1 MNTERLRSLL
11 GLLIAANQKH
21 NFVGLLQ
28 DVENAYT
35 QSVQSPS
42 PENATVYNNA
52 LEALRV
58 AAHEFPIGSLS
69 ASRRKTLE
77 AIGGSVYYG
86 EGLALR
92 INEIV
97 TGSDTPSNAVAAM
110 QDLRSKAQV
119 FFPTVQALDD
129 NLNKLGVGVEDI
141 PTDSAEIEVLIPK
154 SMVEGHLNGLVKETG
169 YLDAVFSDIREVVTG
184 KRTSLDIRSLGSGSL
199 ELYLTVDL
207 VTGAAVLT
215 FVMAVV
221 QLINSILQTRRDR
234 ESLKQQDAPKQII
247 KEIISWEEKRI
258 NSQIDKLRDELLEQS
273 KGEEGRKNELR
284 NALSKS
290 LKRLADRIDRGMD
303 IDVTTAATV
312 DEKEGDE
319 TTVEGKQIKAERRS
333 IESISKA
340 ANTISQ
346 IERNREP
353 VLQLP
358 VIEEEE

>member
-11 GLLIAANQKH
+11 GLLIAANHKH
-21 NFVGLLQ
+21 NFIALLQ
-28 DVENAYT
+28 DVESAYT

-42 PENATVYNNA
+42 PENATVYNHA

-97 TGSDTPSNAVAAM
+97 TGSDTPSNAVAAI
-110 QDLRSKAQV
+110 QDLRSKAKD
-119 FFPTVQALDD
+119 FFPTVQTLDD

-141 PTDSAEIEVLIPK
+141 PTDSAEIEVLIPEL
-154 SMVEGHLNGLVKETG
+154 MVDGHLNGLVKETQS
-169 YLDAVFSDIREVVTG
+169 LDGVFSDIREVVTG

-207 VTGAAVLT
+207 ATGAQVLS
-215 FVMAVV
+215 FVAAVV
-221 QLINSILQTRRDR
+221 LLINSILQTRQNR
-234 ESLKQQDAPKQII
+234 ESLKQQDAPKNII
-247 KEIISWEEKRI
+247 KEIKSWEEKRI
-258 NSQIDKLRDELLEQS
+258 REQIDKLRDELLEQY

-312 DEKEGDE
+312 DKKEGEEATGD
-319 TTVEGKQIKAERRS
+319 VERIKAERRS

-340 ANTISQ
+340 ANIISQ
-346 IERNREP
+346 IERKDES

-358 VIEEEE
+358 VSEDED

>member
-28 DVENAYT
+28 AVESAYT

-42 PENATVYNNA
+42 PENATVYNDA

-58 AAHEFPIGSLS
+58 TAHEFPIGSLS

-77 AIGGSVYYG
+77 AIGGLVYYG
-86 EGLALR
+86 EDLVLR

-110 QDLRSKAQV
+110 QDLRSKAQD

-129 NLNKLGVGVEDI
+129 NLNKLGVRVEDI

-154 SMVEGHLNGLVKETG
+154 SMVEGHLTGLVKETRH
-169 YLDAVFSDIREVVTG
+169 LDAVFSDIREVVTG

-207 VTGAAVLT
+207 VTGAVVLT
-215 FVMAVV
+215 FVTAVV

-234 ESLKQQDAPKQII
+234 ESLEQQDAPKQII

-258 NSQIDKLRDELLEQS
+258 NGQIDKLRDELLEQY
-273 KGEEGRKNELR
+273 KGEEGRKEELR

-312 DEKEGDE
+312 DEKEVDE

-340 ANTISQ
+340 ANVISQ
-346 IERNREP
+346 IERKDEP

-358 VIEEEE
+358 VSEGED